1 MNSKLPETTDITI
14 TIAPGKVI
22 QFQTLEDCLLFAAFT
37 PHDVFKTIYAQALNV
52 PIEEISTDIQKSMIT
67 VENLKRFKAL
77 VWRTKMTD
85 GTPLWKAMKNGKN
98 GRGLR

>member
-1 MNSKLPETTDITI
+1 MTSSPSETTDITI
-14 TIAPGKVI
+14 TLSPGMVI
-22 QFQTLEDCLLFAAFT
+22 QFESLEDCLLFAAFM

-77 VWRTKMTD
+77 VWRTKTTD